1 MQRGAPGSGCQA
13 SSFGREIHA
22 DPIKPMIKTTMIKT
36 TLLACALG
44 ILAGNAQADEKI
56 DAAVTAAKSWLA
68 LVDAKEYKKSWQEAA
83 PFFKDKVKEEQWSE
97 MVAAARKPLGVMK
110 SRELSSAVVKT
121 SLPGAPDGEYVVI
134 QFKTSFTEKRESV
147 ETVTPMKADGRWRE
161 SGYFIK

>member
-1 MQRGAPGSGCQA
+1 MAFDVGQKNNTNQ
-13 SSFGREIHA
+13 
-22 DPIKPMIKTTMIKT
+22 IKPMKRITMIKT
-36 TLLACALG
+36 TFLACALG
-44 ILAGNAQADEKI
+44 ICAGTAQADEKT

-110 SRELSSAVVKT
+110 TRELSSAVHKT
-121 SLPGAPDGEYVVI
+121 TLPGAPDGEYVVI
-134 QFKTSFTEKRESV
+134 QFKTSFTDKRESV
-147 ETVTPMKADGRWRE
+147 ETVTPMKADGTWRV